1 MKKYILLIACVCALL
16 ALTACGE
23 KPKTIDSETER
34 NTSVTFTVDDDTNTE
49 EGDSDNT
56 SAEPEDDNKTE
67 STAESNESSE
77 KATSSKSVSSK
88 KTSSKTTSSKTT
100 SSKAVS
106 SAVSSQEVSSAV
118 SSEEEVSSLDTESEE
133 VESSTP
139 LSDVNVIG
147 KWTATKI
154 TDSYGER
161 IDGEQ
166 IYGTAYRQYGGSVEF
181 TADGTFCLRMGVSP
195 DDMSNEGTYTYDGGD
210 KLTML
215 AYDDTLMNCSFEELN
230 GIITFEMPISLFGDE
245 FTVYFVRK

>member
-1 MKKYILLIACVCALL
+1 MKKYIVLIACACAVL

-23 KPKTIDSETER
+23 KPKTVSSATER
-34 NTSVTFTVDDDTNTE
+34 NTSVTFTVDDDTSTE
-49 EGDSDNT
+49 SGDSDNT
-56 SAEPEDDNKTE
+56 SAEVSKDTNTE
-67 STAESNESSE
+67 ESDKSKESSE
-77 KATSSKSVSSK
+77 KTTSSKSNSSK
-88 KTSSKTTSSKTT
+88 KTSSKTT

-133 VESSTP
+133 DTDSSAP
-139 LSDVNVIG
+139 LTDINVIG

-154 TDSYGER
+154 TDTYGER

-195 DDMSNEGTYTYDGGD
+195 DDMSNEGTYTYYGDD

-215 AYDDTLMNCSFEELN
+215 AYDDTQTNCSFEELN
-230 GIITFEMPISLFGDE
+230 GIITFEMPISIFGDE

>member
-67 STAESNESSE
+67 STAESKESSE

-88 KTSSKTTSSKTT
+88 KTSSKTTSSK
-100 SSKAVS
+100 AVS
-106 SAVSSQEVSSAV
+106 SAVSSQEVSSTV